1 LGSRDAHL
9 VSDRDSLELPP
20 PISRRRIH
28 AVVDS
33 VVVVE
38 LALRSV
44 CDQPKNTDMQV
55 AHDRAP
61 PGSGTGIET
70 ATASG
75 RG

>member
-1 LGSRDAHL
+1 LGSRDAHV
-9 VSDRDSLELPP
+9 VSDRDSLEVPP

-28 AVVDS
+28 GVIDS

-44 CDQPKNTDMQV
+44 CDQPKNAEVQV

-61 PGSGTGIET
+61 PGPGIET
-70 ATASG
+70 AIAFGSG
-75 RG
+75 